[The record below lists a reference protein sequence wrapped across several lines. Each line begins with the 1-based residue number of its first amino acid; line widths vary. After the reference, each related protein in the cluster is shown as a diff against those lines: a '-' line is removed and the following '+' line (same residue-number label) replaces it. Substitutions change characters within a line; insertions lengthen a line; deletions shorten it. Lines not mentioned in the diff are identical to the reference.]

1 MCMHPTTE
9 PNIHK
14 VNTLEAYNLVA
25 KAPTG
30 LQSIHMG
37 EVLLHLVMCNS
48 IRCYDFFLER

>member
-1 MCMHPTTE
+1 MHPTTE